1 MIHARSRTG
10 PCQFPTLGFIVE
22 RYFRV
27 QNFVPES
34 FWKIQLTAA
43 KVRAHHGLP
52 AQRTHQPTPGRNR
65 GLLNR
70 QDGISTVFHWRR
82 DRLFDEQLTT
92 VLYEKCTDRPHATV
106 VMVQN
111 KPTSKWFVRAPAHP
125 P

>member
-1 MIHARSRTG
+1 M
-10 PCQFPTLGFIVE
+10 V
-22 RYFRV
+22 
-27 QNFVPES
+27 
-34 FWKIQLTAA
+34 
-43 KVRAHHGLP
+43 
-52 AQRTHQPTPGRNR
+52 
-65 GLLNR
+65 LLNR

-92 VLYEKCTDRPHATV
+92 VLHEKCTDRPHATV